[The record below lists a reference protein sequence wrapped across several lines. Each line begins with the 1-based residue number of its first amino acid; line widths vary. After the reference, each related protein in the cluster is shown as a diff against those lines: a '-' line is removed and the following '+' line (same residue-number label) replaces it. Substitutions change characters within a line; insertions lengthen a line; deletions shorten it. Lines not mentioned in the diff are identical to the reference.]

1 MSSYAI
7 EFSSDKS
14 QTGQVVMDTLLVKKA
29 AIYIRAI
36 NHKLRQQILK
46 KIDEKGTCTV
56 TEIFTELF
64 LVQAVASQHLAVLRK
79 AGFVKTSRDGKNI
92 YYSVNMPRLKEFMQI
107 IQQLTR

>member
-7 EFSSDKS
+7 EFISDKN

-92 YYSVNMPRLKEFMQI
+92 YYAVNMPRLKEFMQI

>member
-7 EFSSDKS
+7 EFSSDKN
-14 QTGQVVMDTLLVKKA
+14 QTGQVIMDTLLVKKA

-79 AGFVKTSRDGKNI
+79 AGFVKTTRDGKNI